1 MNKMTFVRGRGGVPK
16 TLPGEDHVSG
26 LLTYC
31 SDSELPSGFTATD
44 RIKLVGSL
52 ESAED
57 LGIRSDASA
66 WIIKALHYHLSEAF
80 RINPGLEL
88 YIALCKTPPEIYDYK
103 ELKVMQNFADG
114 RIRQAAVYAPGKT
127 LSAEDVTALQGV
139 ATQLNEQFMPLSILF
154 APNITGATNLT
165 AMSGIGNSNASVLI
179 GQDGGGIAGAL
190 YADTQKAGSV
200 SMAGLALGA
209 LSKASVH
216 ESIAWVQKFPLGVD
230 EPALADGEL
239 IKNIDKAVLDELDKK
254 RFLFMIKQ
262 VGLSGAYFNDSHTM
276 DVATSDYAYI
286 EAQRTMDKAI
296 RGIRTYLLP
305 HLSSPIY
312 VDPQTGKIDPGTSKF
327 LEAVAGTALEAMEAA
342 GELSGYKVEIDPD
355 QNVLATSEVEF
366 VIKKV
371 QVGVMR
377 KIKVKIGYTTKL

>member
-1 MNKMTFVRGRGGVPK
+1 MNKMTFVRGQGGIPK
-16 TLPGEDHVSG
+16 TLPGEDHISG
-26 LLTYC
+26 ILTYC
-31 SDSELPSGFTATD
+31 SDSELPEGFTGTD

-52 ESAED
+52 ESAEES
-57 LGIRSDASA
+57 GIRSDVAS
-66 WIIKALHYHLSEAF
+66 WTIKALHYHISEAF

-88 YIALCKTPPEIYDYK
+88 YIAICRTPSDTYNYN
-103 ELKVMQNFADG
+103 ELKAMQNFADG
-114 RIRQAAVYAPGKT
+114 RIRQAAVYAPGKP

-139 ATQLNEQFMPLSILF
+139 ATQLNEQFMPMSILF
-154 APNITGATNLT
+154 APNITGATDLT
-165 AMSGIGNSNASVLI
+165 GMSGIGNSNVSVLI
-179 GQDGGGIAGAL
+179 GQDGGGVAGAL
-190 YADTQKAGSV
+190 YADPQKVGSV
-200 SMAGLALGA
+200 NMAGLAIGA

-216 ESIAWVQKFPLGVD
+216 ESIAWVQKFPMGVD
-230 EPALADGEL
+230 LPALADGEL
-239 IKNIDKAVLDELDKK
+239 IKNIDKAVLEELDKK
-254 RFLFMIKQ
+254 RFIFMIKQ
-262 VGLSGAYFNDSHTM
+262 VGLTGAYFNDSHTM

-312 VDPQTGKIDPGTSKF
+312 VDPHTGKIDPGTSKF
-327 LEAVAGTALEAMEAA
+327 LELVASTAIEAMEAS
-342 GELSGYKVEIDPD
+342 GEISGYKVEIDPD

-371 QVGVMR
+371 QVGIMR